1 MVERTK
7 KTPSTMMLR
16 PFATVVRSQQR
27 TLHTSLPAYIKIKKS
42 SAAPPSP
49 AERPPLPPNEPPS
62 TQPAQPEDTV
72 FEPEVRNVGTG
83 TATPSSNASA
93 KPQPGAGD
101 APLTPP
107 SAAQASKAAPVEPE
121 VEEPTEPFDL
131 SKLPSLDIDQEAA
144 MAAAAEAA
152 KPKPEIAGPSGDAGA
167 GDKRERTNAKAKSY
181 QSSVDRRTRSML
193 KWGLTSAVVLG
204 LGGIWYV
211 DGKNEVSLMW
221 QLYELP
227 RASSHGLLMQ

>member
-1 MVERTK
+1 
-7 KTPSTMMLR
+7 MMLR
-16 PFATVVRSQQR
+16 PFARVLRTQQR
-27 TLHTSLPAYIKIKKS
+27 SLHTTLPAYIKIKPS

-49 AERPPLPPNEPPS
+49 AERPPLPPKEPPS
-62 TQPAQPEDTV
+62 TQPTQPEDTV
-72 FEPEVRNVGTG
+72 YEPEVRNVGTG

-93 KPQPGAGD
+93 KTEPGAGD

-107 SAAQASKAAPVEPE
+107 SAAQASKASPVEPQ

-144 MAAAAEAA
+144 MTAAAEAA
-152 KPKPEIAGPSGDAGA
+152 KPKPEIAGPGGEAGSGS

-181 QSSVDRRTRSML
+181 QSSVDRRTKSML
-193 KWGLTSAVVLG
+193 KWGLTSAIVMG

-211 DGKNEVSLMW
+211 DGKNEVSCS
-221 QLYELP
+221 
-227 RASSHGLLMQ
+227 A